1 MAHKIDK
8 ETPSEEQTTLIT
20 DFTELPLIPL
30 RDLVICPYMVVPI
43 VVGRSSSIHALE
55 KSLEHDKLIY
65 LISQKAFE
73 TEEPEP
79 SDLFDIGCI
88 CRILQTIRLPDGSA
102 KVLVEGIER
111 AHTTTVFKREKMF
124 TAAVERMSY
133 DAVTNPDEF
142 EGLIRAALTLFEEYS
157 DKNPKLPEE
166 IHQTFSG
173 IDEPIKLLHLLI
185 GHMTIKPQD
194 KIDLLG
200 SRDPHL
206 AYLEVCRML
215 SREIELLNIEQQ
227 IYGEVRKQIDDQQK
241 SYFLTEQIKAI
252 ERELGKKDYNEIRE
266 YEERF
271 KKARMPK
278 AAETIARKELQK
290 LERMPQHSP
299 EGAVIRNYLDWLLDI
314 PWQNATR
321 DNLNLK
327 NARQVLDDTHYGLK
341 EPKERVLEYLAVRKL
356 RTQLAKKKN
365 QKDTDGI
372 PDEES
377 TVLCLVGP
385 PGVGKTSL
393 ARAVAE
399 ALGRQFVRI
408 SLGGV
413 RDEAEIRGHRRTY
426 VGALPGRIVQALKK
440 AGTRNPVMLLDEID
454 KISSDFRGDPSAA
467 LLEVLD
473 PEQNRAFND
482 HYLEVDLDLSDVIFI
497 CTANVEDAI
506 HPTLRDRLEKIEL
519 SSYTEPEK
527 VQIARQFLLMKQ
539 RLAAGIPSTVS
550 IGQGC
555 LKKIIRNYTCEA
567 GVRQLD
573 RNLAQIMRKIAVALV
588 TGRGKPVRLTV
599 PEKKLNEYLGT
610 PKHRQDLEL
619 PNRVPGIAVGLAWTE
634 TGGEILKIEVMALEG
649 KGELILT
656 GQLGEVMQESARA
669 AVTCVRKRQKDLQLT
684 AEYFGKT
691 DLHIHVPEGAIP
703 KDGPSAGITIATAL
717 YSALSGKPVRAR
729 LAMTGE
735 ITLGGN
741 VLAVGGLKEKLLAA
755 HRAGIKEII
764 MPKRSDQELDNVPKD
779 VLKELTV
786 HFVTRMDEVI
796 ELAFKR

>member
-1 MAHKIDK
+1 
-8 ETPSEEQTTLIT
+8 
-20 DFTELPLIPL
+20 
-30 RDLVICPYMVVPI
+30 MVVPI
-43 VVGRSSSIHALE
+43 VVGRPSSIHALE
-55 KSLEHDKLIY
+55 KALEQDKLIY
-65 LISQKAFE
+65 LISQKEFE

-88 CRILQTIRLPDGSA
+88 CRILQTVKLPDGSA
-102 KVLVEGIER
+102 KVLVEGIDR
-111 AHTTTVFKREKMF
+111 ARTATVFKREKMF
-124 TAAVERMSY
+124 TAAVERLKY
-133 DAVTNPDEF
+133 DDVTNPNEF
-142 EGLIRAALTLFEEYS
+142 EGLTRAALTLFEEYGN
-157 DKNPKLPEE
+157 KNPKLPEE
-166 IHQTFSG
+166 IHQTFTG
-173 IDEPIKLLHLLI
+173 LDDPIKLLHLLI

-194 KIDLLG
+194 KIELLG

-271 KKARMPK
+271 KKAQMPK
-278 AAETIARKELQK
+278 TAEAIARKELQK
-290 LERMPQHSP
+290 LERMPQYSP
-299 EGAVIRNYLDWLLDI
+299 EGAVIRNYLDWLLDV
-314 PWQNATR
+314 PWQKITR

-327 NARQVLDDTHYGLK
+327 HARRVLDDTHYGLK

-356 RTQLAKKKN
+356 RTQRVKE
-365 QKDTDGI
+365 KDAGM
-372 PDEES
+372 PEEQS

-473 PEQNRAFND
+473 PEQNKAFND

-506 HPTLRDRLEKIEL
+506 HPTLRDRMEKIEL

-527 VQIARQFLLMKQ
+527 VEIARQFLLTKQ
-539 RLAAGIPSTVS
+539 RLAAGIPSSVS
-550 IGQGC
+550 ISQGC

-573 RNLAQIMRKIAVALV
+573 RSLAQIMRKIAVSLV
-588 TGRGKPVRLTV
+588 TGRRKPVRLTV
-599 PEKKLNEYLGT
+599 PVKKLNEYLGT

-619 PNRVPGIAVGLAWTE
+619 PSRVPGIAVGLAWTE
-634 TGGEILKIEVMALEG
+634 TGGEILKIEVMTLDG

-669 AVTCVRKRQKDLQLT
+669 AVTYVRKRQKDLQLNS
-684 AEYFGKT
+684 EYFSKT

-717 YSALSGKPVRAR
+717 YSALSGKPVRPR

-779 VLKELTV
+779 VLKELTI

-796 ELAFKR
+796 DQAFGKR